1 MAVIKHISS
10 IMASP
15 LALLKYVVGE
25 TKEKKAELVK
35 GLNCSEDPYFAY
47 LEMALCYDSYS
58 GQKFSQRAA
67 GSGKQKIKMH
77 HYVMS
82 FRKGEVTPE
91 EALYVGEEWARNV
104 FGYSMQIL
112 MGTHTDTDYIHVH
125 FAVNAYDMKGRHWI
139 DNQKTLK
146 ECRDISDKLMRKYG
160 LHVIKE
166 PKRSGSITYT
176 EWLAR
181 KNNTSWKQKL
191 CDDIDRIVLMEN
203 VKTLPIWQGSS
214 FPADMRS
221 DRENIYR

>member
-35 GLNCSEDPYFAY
+35 GLNCSEDPYSAY

-58 GQKFSQRAA
+58 GQKFSQRAV

-91 EALYVGEEWARNV
+91 EALYVGEEWARSV
-104 FGYSMQIL
+104 L
-112 MGTHTDTDYIHVH
+112 DTV
-125 FAVNAYDMKGRHWI
+125 
-139 DNQKTLK
+139 
-146 ECRDISDKLMRKYG
+146 CRY
-160 LHVIKE
+160 
-166 PKRSGSITYT
+166 
-176 EWLAR
+176 
-181 KNNTSWKQKL
+181 
-191 CDDIDRIVLMEN
+191 
-203 VKTLPIWQGSS
+203 
-214 FPADMRS
+214 
-221 DRENIYR
+221 

>member
-10 IMASP
+10 IKASP

-25 TKEKKAELVK
+25 TKDKKAELVK
-35 GLNCSEDPYFAY
+35 GLNCSEDPYSAY

-58 GQKFSQRAA
+58 GQKFSQRTA

-91 EALYVGEEWARNV
+91 EALYVGEEWARSV

-112 MGTHTDTDYIHVH
+112 MGTHTDTDHIHVH

-146 ECRDISDKLMRKYG
+146 EENADRF
-160 LHVIKE
+160 V
-166 PKRSGSITYT
+166 T
-176 EWLAR
+176 E
-181 KNNTSWKQKL
+181 TV
-191 CDDIDRIVLMEN
+191 RIY
-203 VKTLPIWQGSS
+203 QA
-214 FPADMRS
+214 F
-221 DRENIYR
+221 